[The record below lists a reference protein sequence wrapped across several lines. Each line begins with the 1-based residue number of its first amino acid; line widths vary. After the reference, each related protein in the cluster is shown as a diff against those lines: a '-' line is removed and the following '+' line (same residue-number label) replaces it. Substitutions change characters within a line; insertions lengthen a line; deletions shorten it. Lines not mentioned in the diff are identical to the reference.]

1 MLNSVTNLSISL
13 QNPKP
18 IIGKSTP
25 QGTALSFTAIFDSAC
40 LIWEARVGWK
50 RTKSRGGCVLNERV
64 LRVSQMCR
72 KLNPLFVTVGME
84 SAFPTPDHSSKIF

>member
-25 QGTALSFTAIFDSAC
+25 QGTDLSFKTHPHTMPA
-40 LIWEARVGWK
+40 
-50 RTKSRGGCVLNERV
+50 SR
-64 LRVSQMCR
+64 
-72 KLNPLFVTVGME
+72 LFVHFHTTNHISHITNPHIPDSCKIVG
-84 SAFPTPDHSSKIF
+84 FVV

>member
-25 QGTALSFTAIFDSAC
+25 QGMDLSFKTHPHTIPA
-40 LIWEARVGWK
+40 
-50 RTKSRGGCVLNERV
+50 SR
-64 LRVSQMCR
+64 
-72 KLNPLFVTVGME
+72 LFVHFHTTNHISLTLTSPIRENSLDLWSEFAM
-84 SAFPTPDHSSKIF
+84 SFFLWRHLA

>member
-40 LIWEARVGWK
+40 LIWEAWWDGREQKVGED
-50 RTKSRGGCVLNERV
+50 V
-64 LRVSQMCR
+64 
-72 KLNPLFVTVGME
+72 F
-84 SAFPTPDHSSKIF
+84 